1 MRKSVV
7 SRILIIEDDPLTRE
21 WLESLLTRN
30 GYDVDSA
37 ANGQEGIELF
47 SLNQAELVITDI
59 VMPEKDGIETI
70 TDLKRQCPGVKVI
83 AISGGERRP
92 EGVFHNYLHS
102 ATLLGANRAMQKPI
116 ANEDLLNVVRDML
129 N

>member
-1 MRKSVV
+1 M

-30 GYDVDSA
+30 GYQVDSA
-37 ANGQEGIELF
+37 TNGQEGIDLF
-47 SLNQAELVITDI
+47 RAHQSELVITDI

-70 TDLKRQCPGVKVI
+70 TDLKRHYPGVKVI

-92 EGVFHNYLHS
+92 EGVSKNYLHS
-102 ATLLGANRAMQKPI
+102 AKLLGANRAMQKPI
-116 ANEDLLNVVRDML
+116 GNEDLLAAVREL
-129 N
+129 LS

>member
-1 MRKSVV
+1 VSEVRK
-7 SRILIIEDDPLTRE
+7 ILVIEDDPLTRE

-30 GYDVDSA
+30 GYEVQTA
-37 ANGQEGIELF
+37 ANGREGIDQFRKEQ
-47 SLNQAELVITDI
+47 SDLVITDI

-70 TDLKRQCPGVKVI
+70 TDLKRHHPGVKII

-92 EGVFHNYLHS
+92 EGMSKNYLHS
-102 ATLLGANRAMQKPI
+102 AKLLGANRAMQKPI
-116 ANEDLLNVVRDML
+116 VNQDLLEAVRELL

>member
-1 MRKSVV
+1 M

-30 GYDVDSA
+30 GYVVDSA
-37 ANGQEGIELF
+37 TNGQEGIDLF
-47 SLNQAELVITDI
+47 RSNQAELVITDI

-70 TDLKRQCPGVKVI
+70 TDLKRHYPSVKVI

-92 EGVFHNYLHS
+92 EGVSRNYLHS
-102 ATLLGANRAMQKPI
+102 AKLLGANRAMQKPI
-116 ANEDLLNVVRDML
+116 ANEDLLSAVRELL

>member
-1 MRKSVV
+1 M
-7 SRILIIEDDPLTRE
+7 SRILIIDDDPLTRE

-30 GYDVDSA
+30 GYAVDSA
-37 ANGQEGIELF
+37 SNGREGIELF
-47 SLNQAELVITDI
+47 RLNQTELVITDI

-70 TDLKRQCPGVKVI
+70 TDLKRQYPGVKVI

-92 EGVFHNYLHS
+92 ERLFRNYLHS

-116 ANEDLLNVVRDML
+116 ANEDLLGAVRDML
-129 N
+129 S

>member
-1 MRKSVV
+1 M
-7 SRILIIEDDPLTRE
+7 SRILVIEDDTLTRE

-37 ANGQEGIELF
+37 SNGQEGIDLF
-47 SLNQAELVITDI
+47 HLNQAELVITDI
-59 VMPEKDGIETI
+59 IMPEKDGIETI
-70 TDLKRQCPGVKVI
+70 TELKRQYPEVKVI

-92 EGVFHNYLHS
+92 AGVSRNYLHS

-116 ANEDLLNVVRDML
+116 SNEDLLNAVSDML
-129 N
+129 T

>member
-1 MRKSVV
+1 V

-37 ANGQEGIELF
+37 SNGQEGIELF
-47 SLNQAELVITDI
+47 RLNQAELVITDI

-70 TDLKRQCPGVKVI
+70 TDLKRQYPGVKVI

-92 EGVFHNYLHS
+92 EGVSRNYLHS
-102 ATLLGANRAMQKPI
+102 ATLLGANRAIQKPI
-116 ANEDLLNVVRDML
+116 ANEDLLNAVRDVL

>member
-1 MRKSVV
+1 M

-21 WLESLLTRN
+21 WLESLLSRN
-30 GYDVDSA
+30 GYIVDSA
-37 ANGQEGIELF
+37 SNGQEGIDLF
-47 SLNQAELVITDI
+47 SNNPAELVITDI

-70 TDLKRQCPGVKVI
+70 TDLKRRYPEVKVI

-92 EGVFHNYLHS
+92 EGVSRNYLHS
-102 ATLLGANRAMQKPI
+102 AKLLGANRAMQKPI
-116 ANEDLLNVVRDML
+116 SNEDLLAAVRELL